1 MFKKIILFVSC
12 WIVCLTCVWAAGSNA
27 KLNTVTLRV
36 KNSWL
41 ADIKVHEGSVFVN
54 TVIIPQGQLL
64 DLVVLF
70 PFITNLTIKYKS
82 EIDEWFKVPGCPQGN
97 FFSGLTV
104 DVSVN
109 SFNPQIPFCS
119 WNPVA

>member
-1 MFKKIILFVSC
+1 MFKKIILAISC
-12 WIVCLTCVWAAGSNA
+12 WMVCLTCVWAGSNL
-27 KLNTVTLRV
+27 KINTVALKV

-41 ADIKVHEGSVFVN
+41 ADIKVHEGSVFE
-54 TVIIPQGQLL
+54 TRVIIPQGQIV
-64 DLVVLF
+64 DLVVFF

-82 EIDEWFKVPGCPQGN
+82 EIGEWLKVPGCPQGD
-97 FFSGLTV
+97 FLSGLTV

-119 WNPVA
+119 WNPIG